1 MHRFAIA
8 GHRLKNRKI
17 IFKNPLD
24 EIEGIGSKRKR
35 AYLMNLVPQKQL
47 KQQALKTYKVEG
59 INDTIAKNI

>member
-24 EIEGIGSKRKR
+24 EIEELDLKEREL
-35 AYLMNLVPQKQL
+35 YLMNLVPQKQL
-47 KQQALKTYKVEG
+47 KQQALKT
-59 INDTIAKNI
+59 